1 MKLLLVEDNVVLS
14 SWLARLLRKDN
25 YAVDCCFDGDEA
37 EEALRNED
45 YALVILDLCLPKMGG
60 LEVLKRFRARGATTP
75 VLILTVNDAIAD
87 RVAGLDGGA
96 DDYLVKPF
104 EIEELEARIRA
115 QLRRSL
121 NGSNPLIKYGRLSFD
136 PCSRHFALDDQT
148 LRLTPRERAIL
159 EALIL
164 KAGSPCSKAMLVKSV
179 FSFDDEADPSA
190 IEIYVHRLRKKL
202 DESGLEIST
211 IRGLGYALIV
221 SSQCPREA

>member
-1 MKLLLVEDNVVLS
+1 MKLLLVEDNVNLS
-14 SWLARLLRKDN
+14 SWLAKLLKKDN
-25 YAVDCCFDGDEA
+25 YAVDCCFDGEEA
-37 EEALRNED
+37 DEALRGDD
-45 YALVILDLCLPKMGG
+45 YALVILDLCLPKMRG

-87 RVAGLDGGA
+87 RVAGLDSGA

-115 QLRRSL
+115 HLRRSR
-121 NGSNPLIKYGRLSFD
+121 NASDPIVRYGRLTFD
-136 PCSRHFALDDQT
+136 SCSRHFAIDDKP

-179 FSFDDEADPSA
+179 FSFDDEADPSS

-202 DESGLEIST
+202 GESGLEIST
-211 IRGLGYALIV
+211 IRGLGYALTM
-221 SSQCPREA
+221 SS